1 MNGYVC
7 FVPFS
12 DERLEVYATTS
23 YEAQLKAHI
32 IFQSKFRRRKVMSSQ
47 VSVHLAEKEV
57 A

>member
-23 YEAQLKAHI
+23 YEAQLKAHM
-32 IFQSKFRRRKVMSSQ
+32 IFQSKFRRRKVKSSQ
-47 VSVHLAEKEV
+47 VSVYLAEKEV